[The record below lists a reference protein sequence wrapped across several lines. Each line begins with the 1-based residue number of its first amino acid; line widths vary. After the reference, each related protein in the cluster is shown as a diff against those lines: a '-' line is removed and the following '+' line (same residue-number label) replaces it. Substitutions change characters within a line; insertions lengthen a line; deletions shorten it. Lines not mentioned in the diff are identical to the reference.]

1 MKRILITIIVLILLL
16 LAYFKFSEK
25 DTIKIGLIG
34 GLSGKYS
41 ELGHSLLNGVNLAL
55 DEVNFEIDGKKIE
68 IISKDDRQKSTFAK
82 LAVEEFKREKIDLI
96 IGSGTSSMTKVVLE
110 SMDEGYKPILFSPSA
125 SSNFFSKKDDN
136 FLRTQVSQSVDS
148 FHELT
153 RYLVSNNKK
162 SIYAI
167 YDSRNAAYSESY
179 AYNFERSLIENG
191 GNPLVQLR
199 EISKDFSFIVDDIK
213 KLKKVD
219 AVVIVANPIDTA
231 KLSQFL
237 RINDINQTIVGSSWS
252 KSSKLLEDGGRYI
265 EGMIFLTS
273 YDNSSTNKNYLDFIK
288 KYEAKYKITPSIY
301 ASQSYETGKIIIE
314 ALKKN
319 SDLKEF
325 KQTILEI
332 ETFKGLQGDIKFDK
346 YGDVKREHLLM
357 IVKNNKYIVIKN
369 WNFE

>member
-1 MKRILITIIVLILLL
+1 MKRILIAIITLLL
-16 LAYFKFSEK
+16 LLGVYFKFSEK

-41 ELGHSLLNGVNLAL
+41 ELGHSLLNGMNLAL
-55 DEVNFEIDGKKIE
+55 DEVNFEIDGKKVE
-68 IISKDDRQKSTFAK
+68 IVSKDDRQKSTFAK

-110 SMDEGYKPILFSPSA
+110 SMDEVYNPILFSPSA
-125 SSNFFSKKDDN
+125 SSSFFSKKDDN

-148 FHELT
+148 FHQLT
-153 RYLVSNNKK
+153 KYLVSNSKK
-162 SIYAI
+162 NIYAI

-179 AYNFERSLIENG
+179 AYNFEKSLIKNG

-199 EISKDFSFIVDDIK
+199 EISKDFSFIVEDIK
-213 KLKKVD
+213 KIKNVD
-219 AVVIVANPIDTA
+219 TVIIIANPIDTA

-237 RINDINQTIVGSSWS
+237 RINNINQTIVGSSWS
-252 KSSKLLEDGGRYI
+252 KSSKLLEDGGKYI

-273 YDNSSTNKNYLDFIK
+273 YDNSSKNKNYLDFIK
-288 KYEAKYKITPSIY
+288 KYESKYKVTPSIY

-314 ALKKN
+314 SLKKN
-319 SDLKEF
+319 SNLKEF
-325 KQTILEI
+325 KQTLLSIKK
-332 ETFKGLQGDIKFDK
+332 FKGLQGDIEFDK

-357 IVKNNKYIVIKN
+357 VVKDNNYIVIEN
-369 WNFE
+369 RNF